1 LNSFEFVLYEKRE
14 HIAYVTI
21 NRPDVMN
28 ALHGPAGA
36 EMGRVWADF
45 RDDPDSWVAIVTGA
59 GDRAFSAGMDL
70 RARAA
75 ANAAT
80 AAGEAPPP
88 STPLPNTGANPGFG
102 GLTNPR
108 NNNIWKPIIAAVNGY
123 ALGGGL
129 ELAMA
134 CDIIIAADHAQLGL
148 PEPKRGIIAGAGG
161 VHRLP
166 RQIPLKIA
174 MGYMLTGRH
183 MSAQDAH
190 RWGLVNEVVPLAELI
205 PTAERWAREIMECA
219 PLSVQATKQS
229 AMQGLELSLE
239 QAYNGSYEAVQRM
252 MASEDSK
259 EGPRAFA
266 ERRKPVW
273 TGR

>member
-1 LNSFEFVLYEKRE
+1 VYEKRD
-14 HIAYVTI
+14 HIAYITI
-21 NRPDVMN
+21 NRPEVLN

-36 EMGRVWADF
+36 ELGKIWGDF
-45 RDDPDSWVAIVTGA
+45 ASDSDSWVAIITGA
-59 GDRAFSAGMDL
+59 GERAFSAGMDL

-75 ANAAT
+75 AD
-80 AAGEAPPP
+80 AAGEERPPP
-88 STPLPNTGANPGFG
+88 PAGAANPGFG

-108 NNNIWKPIIAAVNGY
+108 HYNIWKPIIAAVNGY

-148 PEPKRGIIAGAGG
+148 PEPRRGIMAGAGG

-166 RQIPLKIA
+166 RQIPLKVA

-183 MSAQDAH
+183 MPVQEAY
-190 RWGLVNEVVPLAELI
+190 RWGLVNEIVPLAELM
-205 PTAERWAREIMECA
+205 PTAERWAREILECA
-219 PLSVQATKQS
+219 PLSIQATKQS
-229 AMQGLELSLE
+229 AMQGLEMSLE
-239 QAYNGSYEAVQRM
+239 EAYNATYEAVQRM
-252 MASEDSK
+252 TGSDDSR

-273 TGR
+273 TGQ

>member
-1 LNSFEFVLYEKRE
+1 LNDFEFVIYEKRD

-21 NRPDVMN
+21 NRPEFMN
-28 ALHGPAGA
+28 ALHAPAGA
-36 EMGRVWADF
+36 EMGQVWADF
-45 RDDPDSWVAIVTGA
+45 RDDPDCRVAIVTGA
-59 GDRAFSAGMDL
+59 GERAFSAGMDL

-75 ANAAT
+75 ADSSGDAPRQLRPAP
-80 AAGEAPPP
+80 AEA
-88 STPLPNTGANPGFG
+88 SSANPGFG

-108 NNNIWKPIIAAVNGY
+108 YYNIWKPIIAAVNGY

-134 CDIIIAADHAQLGL
+134 CDIIIAAEHAQLGL
-148 PEPKRGIIAGAGG
+148 PEPKRGIMAGAGG

-183 MSAQDAH
+183 MSAREAH
-190 RWGLVNEVVPLAELI
+190 GWGLVNEVVPLAELM

-219 PLSVQATKQS
+219 PLSVQATKQAS
-229 AMQGLELSLE
+229 MQGLELSLDE
-239 QAYNGSYEAVQRM
+239 AYNATYDAVQRLQG
-252 MASEDSK
+252 SEDSR

>member
-1 LNSFEFVLYEKRE
+1 LNSYEFVLYEKRD

-36 EMGRVWADF
+36 ELGQVWADY
-45 RDDPDSWVAIVTGA
+45 RDDTECWVAIITGA
-59 GDRAFSAGMDL
+59 GERAFSAGMDL

-75 ANAAT
+75 ANAS
-80 AAGEAPPP
+80 GEAPAQLPP
-88 STPLPNTGANPGFG
+88 APPAAGGSNPGFG

-108 NNNIWKPIIAAVNGY
+108 GYNIWKPIIAAVNGY

-134 CDIIIAADHAQLGL
+134 CDIVIAADHAQLGL
-148 PEPKRGIIAGAGG
+148 PEPKRGIMAGAGG

-183 MSAQDAH
+183 MTAQEAY
-190 RWGLVNEVVPLAELI
+190 RWGLVNEVVPLADLMA
-205 PTAERWAREIMECA
+205 TAEKWAREIIECA
-219 PLSVQATKQS
+219 PLSVQATKQAS
-229 AMQGLELSLE
+229 MRGLELSLE
-239 QAYNGSYEAVQRM
+239 EAYNGSYEAVQRLM
-252 MASEDSK
+252 GSEDSR

-273 TGR
+273 TGK

>member
-1 LNSFEFVLYEKRE
+1 MSNFDFVIYEKRD

-21 NRPDVMN
+21 NRPEFMN
-28 ALHGPAGA
+28 ALHAPAGA
-36 EMGRVWADF
+36 EMGQVWADF
-45 RDDPDSWVAIVTGA
+45 RDDSDSWVAIVTGA
-59 GDRAFSAGMDL
+59 GERAFSAGMDL

-75 ANAAT
+75 ANAA
-80 AAGEAPPP
+80 GDAPQQLRPA
-88 STPLPNTGANPGFG
+88 LPADAGANAGFG

-108 NNNIWKPIIAAVNGY
+108 HYNIWKPIIAAVNGY

-134 CDIIIAADHAQLGL
+134 CDIIIAAEHAQFGL
-148 PEPKRGIIAGAGG
+148 PEPKRGIMAGAGG

-183 MSAQDAH
+183 MSAQEAH
-190 RWGLVNEVVPLAELI
+190 GWGLVNEVVPLSELM
-205 PTAERWAREIMECA
+205 PASERWAREIMECA
-219 PLSVQATKQS
+219 PLSLQATKQAS
-229 AMQGLELSLE
+229 MQGLELSLE
-239 QAYNGSYEAVQRM
+239 EAYNGSYEAVQRM
-252 MASEDSK
+252 QGSEDSR

-266 ERRKPVW
+266 ERRKPAW

>member
-1 LNSFEFVLYEKRE
+1 MSDYEFVIYEKRN

-21 NRPDVMN
+21 NRPDRMN
-28 ALHGPAGA
+28 ALHSGAGA
-36 EMGRVWADF
+36 ELGSVWADY
-45 RDDPDSWVAIVTGA
+45 RDDADSWVAIITGA
-59 GDRAFSAGMDL
+59 GDKAFSAGMDL
-70 RARAA
+70 RARAES
-75 ANAAT
+75 NAA
-80 AAGEAPPP
+80 GQPAP
-88 STPLPNTGANPGFG
+88 SNQGPNLGFG

-148 PEPKRGIIAGAGG
+148 PEPKRGIMAGAGG

-183 MSAQDAH
+183 MTADEAH
-190 RWGLVNEVVPLAELI
+190 RWGLVNEVVPLADLMT
-205 PTAERWAREIMECA
+205 TAERWAAEIMECA

-229 AMQGLELSLE
+229 SMQGLEMTLE
-239 QAYNGSYEAVQRM
+239 EAYNGSYEAVQRM
-252 MASEDSK
+252 MSSDDSK

-266 ERRKPVW
+266 ERRKPLW
-273 TGR
+273 QGK

>member
-1 LNSFEFVLYEKRE
+1 MNDLEFEKYEKAG

-21 NRPDVMN
+21 NRPEMMN
-28 ALHGPAGA
+28 ALHPPASQ
-36 EMGRVWADF
+36 ELGRVWQDF
-45 RDDPDSWVAIVTGA
+45 NEDDESWVAIITGA

-70 RARAA
+70 RYRAA
-75 ANAAT
+75 TQDWPPTERQPPDRGANA
-80 AAGEAPPP
+80 
-88 STPLPNTGANPGFG
+88 GFG
-102 GLTNPR
+102 SLTNPR
-108 NNNIWKPIIAAVNGY
+108 AAQIWKPIIAAVNGY

-134 CDIIIAADHAQLGL
+134 CDIIIAADTAQLGL
-148 PEPKRGIIAGAGG
+148 PEPRRGIMAGAGG

-183 MSAQDAH
+183 MSAQEAH
-190 RWGLVNEVVPLAELI
+190 QWGLINEVVPAAELMA
-205 PTAERWAREIMECA
+205 TAERWAREIMECA
-219 PLSVQATKQS
+219 PLSVRATKQA
-229 AMQGLELSLE
+229 AMMGLDKLSLD
-239 QAYNGSYEAVQRM
+239 EAVNGTYPAQEQM
-252 MASEDSK
+252 SGSADSR